1 MGVKCLS
8 ILNKALL
15 CKWSW
20 RFAIEREAF
29 WNQVIRGKYGEE
41 QGRWCSKEARG
52 VLWKSLRKDWD
63 VVRSRLFF
71 VVGNGQRV
79 KFWKDFWCG
88 NKPLCVSF
96 PSLFALAVFKYAWVK
111 DVWCSNEGGGSWY
124 RLMTGSWMRF
134 VDFFWPYTG
143 REFNKQWM
151 IG

>member
-1 MGVKCLS
+1 MGL
-8 ILNKALL
+8 
-15 CKWSW
+15 W
-20 RFAIEREAF
+20 R
-29 WNQVIRGKYGEE
+29 
-41 QGRWCSKEARG
+41 
-52 VLWKSLRKDWD
+52 SLRKDWD

-71 VVGNGQRV
+71 VVENGQRV

-88 NKPLCVSF
+88 NEPLCVSF
-96 PSLFALAVFKYAWVK
+96 PFLFALAVFKDAWVK

-143 REFNKQWM
+143 REFSKRWM

>member
-1 MGVKCLS
+1 M
-8 ILNKALL
+8 

-71 VVGNGQRV
+71 VVENGQRV
-79 KFWKDFWCG
+79 KFWKDFLVWERT
-88 NKPLCVSF
+88 
-96 PSLFALAVFKYAWVK
+96 SL
-111 DVWCSNEGGGSWY
+111 
-124 RLMTGSWMRF
+124 RF
-134 VDFFWPYTG
+134 FSLLICFG
-143 REFNKQWM
+143 CFQ
-151 IG
+151 GCLG